1 MSSYNGCWWTCFNPS
16 WVGRWTNLHCSFMCC
31 CSGTSATPAILSLE
45 QNFPGFGA
53 RKWLV
58 ICRDILLLAGE
69 NLPQFPVMLW
79 DSSYHHFLKAEC
91 SVSLFCFPC
100 NCLQIH
106 KTLLLSQLSFVDAM
120 LSVYYSYNL
129 ICICYKSIWAM
140 WSSLY
145 ESVWWNGDFFFFC
158 ETQWRNMICPILVGF
173 VIVNEWVYVVCFCN
187 SYLVLIIMADYLYAN
202 TMVIIWTWVLESL
215 LFLPFVWS
223 LKMGH
228 WNLQQSDFYVSGRQQ
243 RSGFWWSQGKLHWLE
258 HI

>member
-79 DSSYHHFLKAEC
+79 DSSYPHFLKAEC

-100 NCLQIH
+100 NCLQIC

-120 LSVYYSYNL
+120 LCLFTTVITWFVSATNQFEQCDRVCTNPFDEMVL
-129 ICICYKSIWAM
+129 
-140 WSSLY
+140 
-145 ESVWWNGDFFFFC
+145 FFFL
-158 ETQWRNMICPILVGF
+158 W
-173 VIVNEWVYVVCFCN
+173 
-187 SYLVLIIMADYLYAN
+187 N
-202 TMVIIWTWVLESL
+202 TV
-215 LFLPFVWS
+215 
-223 LKMGH
+223 K
-228 WNLQQSDFYVSGRQQ
+228 
-243 RSGFWWSQGKLHWLE
+243 
-258 HI
+258 

>member
-145 ESVWWNGDFFFFC
+145 ESVWWNGDFFFFVKHS
-158 ETQWRNMICPILVGF
+158 EGTWFAQFLWVLWSLMSGYMLFVFAIHILFWLLWQIICMQTPWWLFGLGFSNHCRIYHMFEVLKWVTGICNRVTFMCLGDNREVGF
-173 VIVNEWVYVVCFCN
+173 
-187 SYLVLIIMADYLYAN
+187 D
-202 TMVIIWTWVLESL
+202 
-215 LFLPFVWS
+215 
-223 LKMGH
+223 
-228 WNLQQSDFYVSGRQQ
+228 
-243 RSGFWWSQGKLHWLE
+243 WSQGKLLWLE